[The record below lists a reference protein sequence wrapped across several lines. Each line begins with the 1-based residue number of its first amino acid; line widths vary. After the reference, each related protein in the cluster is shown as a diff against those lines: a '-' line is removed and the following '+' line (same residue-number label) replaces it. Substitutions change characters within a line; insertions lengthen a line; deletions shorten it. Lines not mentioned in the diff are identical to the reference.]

1 MRLFDNQSPATLQ
14 LSTEQFNE
22 YYQNSVVISQESLT
36 MFFNQIK
43 DSVNTINAVIFDG
56 TKQRAVIDALS
67 KQYQTEH
74 AVKHLDYVY
83 TREEYVPIPENFKG
97 KYVDYLDDL
106 INTSSVMVQDTYK
119 TLDNLKLA
127 VSSFINEYSE
137 NKVHTLYG
145 VSYFKASQ
153 KLIDKHTNDIKK
165 YFPAKTN
172 AVKAPIGS
180 VLKSLKDV
188 EELYGKIQTLNT
200 FINDKTI
207 QELQKQSNDVV
218 ALIDAL
224 IEQNIR
230 SGILLKNNDSKKQ
243 LIDAINTAA
252 REVEFV
258 SYLFSNTVFFYSAF
272 QKLSEKLIEL
282 SKVNA

>member
-1 MRLFDNQSPATLQ
+1 
-14 LSTEQFNE
+14 
-22 YYQNSVVISQESLT
+22 

-43 DSVNTINAVIFDG
+43 DSVNTINAVIFDA

-74 AVKHLDYVY
+74 AVKHLDFVYV
-83 TREEYVPIPENFKG
+83 REEYVPIPENFKG

-106 INTSSVMVQDTYK
+106 INTSSLMVQDTYK